1 MPSHINLGTQRNEI
15 LSDEL
20 PMNLK
25 RVLLADDLPP
35 LLTAVIA
42 LLGGSFDIVGI
53 FSDGQSALN
62 AILELKPDVA
72 VLDISMP
79 GKNGLEVA
87 RELKNHA
94 SMTKIV
100 FLTVH
105 EDSDIIAASLSAGA
119 LGYVFKALMDSD
131 LIPAINEALAGRVFV
146 SHISA

>member
-1 MPSHINLGTQRNEI
+1 
-15 LSDEL
+15 
-20 PMNLK
+20 MNLK
-25 RVLLADDLPP
+25 RVLLADDLAPV
-35 LLTAVIA
+35 LAAVTA
-42 LLGGSFDIVGI
+42 LLGECFDIVAMV
-53 FSDGQSALN
+53 SDGQSALS

-87 RELKNHA
+87 KELRNHA

-105 EDSDIIAASLSAGA
+105 EDSDIIAAGLSAGA

-131 LIPAINEALAGRVFV
+131 LIPAMNDALAGRVFV
-146 SHISA
+146 SHIPSS

>member
-1 MPSHINLGTQRNEI
+1 MPSDIKFDAQSDAQGE
-15 LSDEL
+15 LS
-20 PMNLK
+20 MSLK

-35 LLTAVIA
+35 LLTAATA
-42 LLGGSFDIVGI
+42 LLINSFNIVGM

-62 AILELKPDVA
+62 AILELEPDVA

-105 EDSDIIAASLSAGA
+105 EDSDIIAASLSAGV
-119 LGYVFKALMDSD
+119 LGYVFKGLMDSD
-131 LIPAINEALAGRVFV
+131 LIPAINDALAGRVFV
-146 SHISA
+146 SHISS

>member
-1 MPSHINLGTQRNEI
+1 MT
-15 LSDEL
+15 
-20 PMNLK
+20 LK

-35 LLTAVIA
+35 VLTAVMA
-42 LLGGSFDIVGI
+42 LLGASFDIVATV
-53 FSDGQSALN
+53 SDGQSALD
-62 AILELKPDVA
+62 AILELEPDVA

-119 LGYVFKALMDSD
+119 LGYVFKGLMDSD
-131 LIPAINEALAGRVFV
+131 LIPAMNDALAGHVFV
-146 SHISA
+146 SHISE